1 MITLGHPT
9 QFCKTNIQYSTEYWQ
24 RWFTGLMR
32 NYLTKKW
39 VKSTTNLSMS
49 RMFESVLGA
58 VLRIVPLSL
67 MSDAVRAVDCGAYRK
82 QARKP
87 PLLPPRAIPWLPMR
101 EWIPF
106 SLSAVSISHPGI
118 ISVRSP
124 AVDLIWAMF
133 CFSRKA
139 ARNPSLPDAA
149 AIFLPLFFP
158 RCNRQETRSLL
169 MIPPRQLHRRHP
181 HSPMKWSKSPAPDA
195 HALHFIFWTG
205 DSSSSDIYMN
215 QHSPV

>member
-1 MITLGHPT
+1 M
-9 QFCKTNIQYSTEYWQ
+9 E
-24 RWFTGLMR
+24 RTGS
-32 NYLTKKW
+32 KQ
-39 VKSTTNLSMS
+39 
-49 RMFESVLGA
+49 ESLLYCHRGRFRDCRCVSGSH
-58 VLRIVPLSL
+58 SL
-67 MSDAVRAVDCGAYRK
+67 
-82 QARKP
+82 
-87 PLLPPRAIPWLPMR
+87 
-101 EWIPF
+101 
-106 SLSAVSISHPGI
+106 SLSAVSISYPGI

-149 AIFLPLFFP
+149 LPFSSLSSFP

-181 HSPMKWSKSPAPDA
+181 HSPMKWSESPAPDA

-205 DSSSSDIYMN
+205 DSSSSDMYMN

>member
-1 MITLGHPT
+1 M
-9 QFCKTNIQYSTEYWQ
+9 E
-24 RWFTGLMR
+24 RTGS
-32 NYLTKKW
+32 KQ
-39 VKSTTNLSMS
+39 
-49 RMFESVLGA
+49 ESLLYCHRGRFRDCRCVSGSH
-58 VLRIVPLSL
+58 SL
-67 MSDAVRAVDCGAYRK
+67 
-82 QARKP
+82 
-87 PLLPPRAIPWLPMR
+87 
-101 EWIPF
+101 

-169 MIPPRQLHRRHP
+169 MIPPRQLHRRRHP
-181 HSPMKWSKSPAPDA
+181 HSPMKWSESPAPDA

-205 DSSSSDIYMN
+205 DSSSSDMYMY